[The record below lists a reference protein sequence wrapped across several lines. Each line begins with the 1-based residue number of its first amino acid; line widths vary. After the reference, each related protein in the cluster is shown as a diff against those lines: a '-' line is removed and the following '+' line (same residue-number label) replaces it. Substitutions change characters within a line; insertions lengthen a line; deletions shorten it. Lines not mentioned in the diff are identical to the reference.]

1 MAQWRKVIVSGSSA
15 VLNQISASGA
25 IVPKADNGSDLGSS
39 TLEWKD
45 LYIDGTGNIDSLVL
59 TTGATVTGIDN
70 GSLGSSATLLATQG
84 AVKTYVDAQVTAQD
98 FDATT
103 DSGTIDIDLD
113 SETLTI
119 AGGEGIDTS
128 ASGTTITITGEEAST
143 SNKGVASFNSD
154 NFSVSSGVVII
165 KDGGVILGTET
176 TGNYVATAVAGSGI
190 DVSGAT
196 GNVTISIGTGEVVNA
211 MIGDNEVNS
220 EHYAAGSI
228 DNEHLAN
235 DAVDS
240 EELKAGAVDD
250 AHLSN
255 GVATGLAGT
264 GTTATSG
271 VLNVIGGNGIT
282 ANADDMMVTAAQTTI
297 TGVHNTALQIGRDS
311 HNEFDFSTDNV
322 IKVSVNA
329 VDDEFRFSAGG
340 TFHADA
346 DIVAYS
352 STTASDISLKKNIT
366 DTKYGLSDIMKLR
379 GVDFDWK
386 REDMGHDV
394 GILAQEVEAVI
405 PEIVKEYD
413 GMKGRGKF
421 KAVDYNKL
429 VPVLIESIKELKLEI
444 DELKKN

>member
-1 MAQWRKVIVSGSSA
+1 
-15 VLNQISASGA
+15 L
-25 IVPKADNGSDLGSS
+25 
-39 TLEWKD
+39 
-45 LYIDGTGNIDSLVL
+45 
-59 TTGATVTGIDN
+59 
-70 GSLGSSATLLATQG
+70 
-84 AVKTYVDAQVTAQD
+84 
-98 FDATT
+98 
-103 DSGTIDIDLD
+103 
-113 SETLTI
+113 
-119 AGGEGIDTS
+119 
-128 ASGTTITITGEEAST
+128 
-143 SNKGVASFNSD
+143 
-154 NFSVSSGVVII
+154 
-165 KDGGVILGTET
+165 
-176 TGNYVATAVAGSGI
+176 
-190 DVSGAT
+190 
-196 GNVTISIGTGEVVNA
+196 
-211 MIGDNEVNS
+211 
-220 EHYAAGSI
+220 AAGS
-228 DNEHLAN
+228 
-235 DAVDS
+235 
-240 EELKAGAVDD
+240 VDD
-250 AHLSN
+250 GHLSD
-255 GVATGLAGT
+255 GVATGLAGA

-282 ANADDMMVTAAQTTI
+282 ANANDVAVTAAQTTI
-297 TGVHNTALQIGRDS
+297 TGVHNAALQIGRDS

-366 DTKYGLSDIMKLR
+366 DTKYGLDDIMKLR

-413 GMKGRGKF
+413 GMKGREGF